1 MLSVVI
7 PTLNA
12 ASRLPLCLDALVGP
26 AVDGLVKEVVVV
38 DGGSEDASVQIADG
52 FGAKILTAPPG
63 RGGQMKKGAEA
74 ARAPWLLFL
83 HADTVLEEGWAEEA
97 GAFIDAAG
105 ANQAAAVFTLQ
116 FYNPGLAPRLVAT
129 GAMARTKLFKSPY
142 GDQGLLIS
150 RALYDEV
157 GGFSDMPLFE
167 DVDIIQRIVARKG
180 RAALHILKS
189 KAVTAADRY
198 ERDGYLRRVLKNAWH
213 LLRYHAGAAPE
224 DLAKSYR

>member
-1 MLSVVI
+1 MLSIII

-12 ASRLPLCLDALVGP
+12 APRLPLCLDALVGP
-26 AVDGLVKEVVVV
+26 AISGFVKEVIVV
-38 DGGSEDASVQIADG
+38 DGGSEDESVPIADG
-52 FGAKILTAPPG
+52 FGAKSLTAPPG
-63 RGGQMKKGAEA
+63 RGGQMKKGAEV
-74 ARAPWLLFL
+74 ARGLWLLFL
-83 HADTVLEEGWAEEA
+83 HADTVLEEGWAGEA
-97 GAFIDAAG
+97 AAFINAVG
-105 ANQAAAVFTLQ
+105 ANEAAAVFTLR
-116 FYNPGLAPRLVAT
+116 FDKPGLAPRLVSA

-157 GGFSDMPLFE
+157 GGFRDLPLFE

-180 RAALHILKS
+180 RAALHIFKS

-198 ERDGYLRRVLKNAWH
+198 ERDGYLRRVIKNAWH

-224 DLAKSYR
+224 ELAKFYR